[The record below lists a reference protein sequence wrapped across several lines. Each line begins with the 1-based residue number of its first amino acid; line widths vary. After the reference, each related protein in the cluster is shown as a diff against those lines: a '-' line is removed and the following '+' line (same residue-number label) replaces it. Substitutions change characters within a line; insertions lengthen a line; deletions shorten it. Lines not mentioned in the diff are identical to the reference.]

1 MIIRSKNKKAIR
13 NFNLISDLVISKD
26 SKGDWEIIACYPYF
40 AQSDCGF
47 AVIGTYSTEEKAI
60 KVLDMIEKLYV
71 ESVWTE
77 GKTIIANRVCFEMPQ
92 DSEV

>member
-1 MIIRSKNKKAIR
+1 MIIRSQNKKSITTDLNINIYADDEEKE
-13 NFNLISDLVISKD
+13 FELINKSLTSL
-26 SKGDWEIIACYPYF
+26 
-40 AQSDCGF
+40 
-47 AVIGTYSTEEKAI
+47 GTYSTEEKAI